1 MNNTPGTWVQPFRVA
16 YTAPANSLYVG
27 AGGVGIG
34 TSSPVSNLTING
46 DAGGLQV
53 NHSNLLFDSYSDGVN
68 AIIGLSNTFN
78 EPPRYRMGF
87 NNNIKWDIIYGD
99 TIFFNYF
106 SPFPNSVQRLTING
120 GTGAVSIPGTL
131 SKGGGSFDIEHPD
144 PIKAEAGY
152 RLRHCFVESPTRG
165 DNIYRFKVQT
175 TNKMATLTLPDYYQ
189 HLNEN
194 TQVFVTAEWSENAF
208 GHGCGRLNPQNP
220 LQVDI
225 RVTED
230 GEYNVLIIG
239 TRKDQLMKDF
249 WDEKGAEYIP

>member
-1 MNNTPGTWVQPFRVA
+1 MSVLGSGN
-16 YTAPANSLYVG
+16 
-27 AGGVGIG
+27 VGIG
-34 TSSPVSNLTING
+34 TSSPNCALQFNNTIANRRIVLWDTFNNDHQYYGFGING
-46 DAGGLQV
+46 NTLRYQVSDTNSGHRFFAGTGT
-53 NHSNLLFDSYSDGVN
+53 SS
-68 AIIGLSNTFN
+68 
-78 EPPRYRMGF
+78 
-87 NNNIKWDIIYGD
+87 
-99 TIFFNYF
+99 
-106 SPFPNSVQRLTING
+106 SVEIMSVLG
-120 GTGAVSIPGTL
+120 SGAVSIPGTL